1 MRPVAGSRRFSTA
14 ASGTSFTRTHIFISR
29 AAPWVL
35 LRRSYSLGALT
46 DESISF
52 LRGLANVVDDRLRR
66 GAGGEHLGHAELL
79 ELGYVLGRDRAAHR
93 DEHVLDSL
101 LAQQLDHAWHERH
114 VGAGE
119 DRQAD
124 RVGVLLDDGLHDLC
138 GGLVQ

>member
-1 MRPVAGSRRFSTA
+1 MRPVDWSILFSTA

-29 AAPWVL
+29 ATPWVL

-52 LRGLANVVDDRLRR
+52 LRGRLTDVIHDRLRR
-66 GAGGEHLGHAELL
+66 GAGGEHLGHAEPL
-79 ELGYVLGRDRAAHR
+79 ELRNVLGRDRAADR
-93 DEHVLDSL
+93 DEHVLDPL
-101 LAQQLDHAWHERH
+101 FAQQLDYAWHERH

-124 RVGVLLDDGLHDLC
+124 RVGVLLDDGLHDLF
-138 GGLVQ
+138 GGL